1 MDIRSIS
8 VVATKIPW
16 KEIRKAGPVL
26 VAAARLLIEMIKENR
41 RKAENLDEGKSNDVS
56 STVRQLATQVDAL
69 QATDTQ
75 QAEIIGQLAEQSK
88 DLSNG
93 LNVLAARVTL
103 LLWLVG
109 AAIVIAVLTL
119 LKGVL

>member
-1 MDIRSIS
+1 MGVS
-8 VVATKIPW
+8 VVLAKMPW
-16 KEIRKAGPVL
+16 KEIIKAATAL
-26 VAAARLLIEMIKENR
+26 VIAASQLIDRTKRTES
-41 RKAENLDEGKSNDVS
+41 KAKKPEEEKSGDVS
-56 STVRQLATQVDAL
+56 STVHQLATQVDAL

-103 LLWLVG
+103 LLWLVA
-109 AAIVIAVLTL
+109 AAIVIAVSAL